1 LSRESLA
8 IFIIYRL
15 VMGALVLVLVATN
28 AIN

>member
-15 VMGALVLVLVATN
+15 VVGVLVLVLVATN